1 MSDLYTYSVSC
12 CDCTICGIKLDEVD
26 PYGLDDEI
34 YAEPELWKQDNVVL
48 SSLCCFKR
56 PNPFST
62 ISDDSIGCGPVF
74 EDTNEK
80 GTPSRVVLRL
90 DTARFDWI
98 EPQRP
103 NWNSTSRDINL
114 YFIAL
119 HAPCLHPPT
128 PRPATGPVKLG
139 LSRYFVDPKRVLGA
153 VDDDDWGEDVHGP
166 PLTDRWWNSDLE
178 HIRDLTHSLLSNLD
192 EYEAT
197 SNPLP
202 SFKHH
207 LEALPQEIKEH
218 ILQFMPYDIP
228 LQCTYL
234 LDQSYWC
241 TLLWQ
246 IPFPWDLDLAMV
258 HAKLSG
264 DSSDG
269 QKVAKQYDW
278 EKPTR

>member
-1 MSDLYTYSVSC
+1 M
-12 CDCTICGIKLDEVD
+12 
-26 PYGLDDEI
+26 
-34 YAEPELWKQDNVVL
+34 
-48 SSLCCFKR
+48 
-56 PNPFST
+56 
-62 ISDDSIGCGPVF
+62 IG
-74 EDTNEK
+74 EK
-80 GTPSRVVLRL
+80 TFMAHPLQ
-90 DTARFDWI
+90 TA
-98 EPQRP
+98 
-103 NWNSTSRDINL
+103 
-114 YFIAL
+114 
-119 HAPCLHPPT
+119 
-128 PRPATGPVKLG
+128 G
-139 LSRYFVDPKRVLGA
+139 
-153 VDDDDWGEDVHGP
+153 
-166 PLTDRWWNSDLE
+166 
-178 HIRDLTHSLLSNLD
+178 LLSNLD